1 MNVLSMDISTVKF
14 MHYFYLCHMVRKLLL
29 LLFLAPVAVASLA
42 QSVKTTADPAL
53 KDYQFTTFRVLK
65 GDFTTLEQGKNDEEK
80 FFEMMKQN
88 IVRELEH
95 KGYTFTEDSSAQ
107 VVVGYIGQSMK
118 RIDTENLGPLG
129 QTPTNDAA
137 QIDASR
143 NWSREYN
150 QNSLVIEVIDFT
162 SRKTLWR
169 ATTTFEGQALNDNR
183 TVGYVVYRAF
193 KKFPANK
200 KKKQT

>member
-1 MNVLSMDISTVKF
+1 MFKKHLLISVFMVLATFSV
-14 MHYFYLCHMVRKLLL
+14 
-29 LLFLAPVAVASLA
+29 A

-53 KDYQFTTFRVLK
+53 KDYQFNTFRIIK
-65 GDFTTLEQGKNDEEK
+65 GDFTTLEARKGDEEK
-80 FFEMMKQN
+80 FYEIMKEN
-88 IVRELEH
+88 IIRELTH
-95 KGYTFTEDSSAQ
+95 KGYTYTEDSSAQ

-129 QTPTNDAA
+129 QTPTSDAA

-169 ATTTFEGQALNDNR
+169 ATSTFEGQPLNDMR
-183 TVGYVVYRAF
+183 TVGSVVYRAF

>member
-1 MNVLSMDISTVKF
+1 MFKK
-14 MHYFYLCHMVRKLLL
+14 H
-29 LLFLAPVAVASLA
+29 LLFSFFMVLAIFSVA
-42 QSVKTTADPAL
+42 QSVKTTADPIL
-53 KDYQFTTFRVLK
+53 KNYQFNTFRVIQ
-65 GDFTTLEQGKNDEEK
+65 GDFTTLEQAKGDEEK
-80 FFEMMKQN
+80 FYRIMKEN
-88 IVRELEH
+88 ISRELTR
-95 KGYTFTEDSSAQ
+95 KGYTYTEDSSAQ

-129 QTPTNDAA
+129 QTPASDAA
-137 QIDASR
+137 QVDASR

-150 QNSLVIEVIDFT
+150 QNSLVIEVVDFT

-169 ATTTFEGQALNDNR
+169 ATTTFEGQPLNENR
-183 TVGYVVYRAF
+183 AVGAVVYRAF

>member
-1 MNVLSMDISTVKF
+1 MFKK
-14 MHYFYLCHMVRKLLL
+14 HLLL
-29 LLFLAPVAVASLA
+29 LVFMVLTVLSSA

-53 KDYQFTTFRVLK
+53 KDYRFNTFRIVK
-65 GDFTTLEQGKNDEEK
+65 GEFTTLEQAKGDEEK
-80 FFEMMKQN
+80 FFLIMKEH
-88 IVRELEH
+88 ISRELED

-118 RIDTENLGPLG
+118 RMDTETLGPLG

-150 QNSLVIEVIDFT
+150 QNSVVIEVVDFAT
-162 SRKTLWR
+162 RKTLWR
-169 ATTTFEGQALNDNR
+169 ATTSFEGQPLNENR

-200 KKKQT
+200 KKK